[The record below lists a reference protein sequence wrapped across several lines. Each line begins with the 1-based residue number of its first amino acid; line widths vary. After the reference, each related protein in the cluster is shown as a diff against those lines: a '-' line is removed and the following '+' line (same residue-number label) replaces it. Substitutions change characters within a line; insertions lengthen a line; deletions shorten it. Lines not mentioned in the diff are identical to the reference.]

1 VTIDAIRETWRYREL
16 VYFFAW
22 RDIKVRYKQAALG
35 ASWAIL
41 QPLLAMVVF
50 TLFFGR
56 LAQIPSDGIPYPL
69 FAFAGLV
76 LWTYFSTVI
85 TQGGQSLISNANMI
99 TKVFFPRLTLPFSSV
114 TSGALDLLI
123 GLSFLLL
130 MSLYYGVFPALPA
143 ILAPLFLLQLI
154 LFTAGLSLTIAALNV
169 SYRDVKYVLP
179 LLIQLGLFVTPVIY
193 PASFVPERFQSF
205 LALNP
210 LTGIVVG
217 FRDCLLLARWPDPQL
232 TGISLAL
239 TAVVLWFGLVYF
251 RKVERSFA
259 DII

>member
-1 VTIDAIRETWRYREL
+1 ML
-16 VYFFAW
+16 
-22 RDIKVRYKQAALG
+22 
-35 ASWAIL
+35 
-41 QPLLAMVVF
+41 VF

-76 LWTYFSTVI
+76 LWTSFSTVI
-85 TQGGQSLISNANMI
+85 TQGGQSLISNSNMI
-99 TKVFFPRLTLPFSSV
+99 TKVFFPRLTLPFSSA

-130 MSLYYGVFPALPA
+130 MSLYYGVLPALPA
-143 ILAPLFLLQLI
+143 LLAPLFLLQLV
-154 LFTAGLSLTIAALNV
+154 LLTAGVSLSIAALNV

-193 PASFVPERFQSF
+193 PASFIPDRFQGL
-205 LALNP
+205 LAANP

-217 FRDCLLLARWPDPQL
+217 FRDCVLLGQWPDLVL
-232 TGISLAL
+232 TGISLAE
-239 TAVVLWFGLVYF
+239 TVVILWFGLVYF